1 MELFY
6 ELIIENVCQ
15 PHLFPIFFK
24 LTTFSLQPFFK
35 VDLLILDISDVSTN
49 GRRILCLYVL
59 QHPPPPPGGGQWGVK
74 VLDMLL
80 ICSFTISLLIFD
92 ETIINGSHYS

>member
-24 LTTFSLQPFFK
+24 LTPFSLQPFFK

-49 GRRILCLYVL
+49 GCRILCVCMFFNN
-59 QHPPPPPGGGQWGVK
+59 PPPPPRGALGGK
-74 VLDMLL
+74 
-80 ICSFTISLLIFD
+80 
-92 ETIINGSHYS
+92 GS

>member
-1 MELFY
+1 MDLFY

-59 QHPPPPPGGGQWGVK
+59 QQPPRGRGGALGGWLGGK
-74 VLDMLL
+74 
-80 ICSFTISLLIFD
+80 
-92 ETIINGSHYS
+92 GS

>member
-6 ELIIENVCQ
+6 ELIIENVCR

-24 LTTFSLQPFFK
+24 LTPFSLQPFFK

-59 QHPPPPPGGGQWGVK
+59 QHPPPRGALGG

>member
-24 LTTFSLQPFFK
+24 LTPFSLQPFFK

-49 GRRILCLYVL
+49 GCRICVCLYVL
-59 QHPPPPPGGGQWGVK
+59 QHTPPAGGALGGK
-74 VLDMLL
+74 
-80 ICSFTISLLIFD
+80 
-92 ETIINGSHYS
+92 GS